1 MGLAKVAAAP
11 ALPAA
16 VDSVPVAPAV
26 VFECHHHQVGPNAAT
41 ALALAVLGAV
51 RAQGPRSMK
60 QLRPGHM
67 QGVVLQSP
75 LLHALL
81 PWVSE
86 ALSVWLTHCV

>member
-11 ALPAA
+11 ALLAA

-26 VFECHHHQVGPNAAT
+26 VFECHHQVGPNAAT

-51 RAQGPRSMK
+51 RARGPRSMK
-60 QLRPGHM
+60 QLHPGHM

-86 ALSVWLTHCV
+86 ALSVWLTR